1 MRRLIAS
8 TFGLR
13 RAQDTKTAFA
23 AHEKHEKLGH
33 QFAHCSTTALGY
45 APKLTSRPSLLLVH
59 LFPKPVPKFT
69 IDFIDCTANGVAF
82 FWIYQLSVH
91 AKNYSK
97 SSCSIVSLVSK
108 ISCSLRSRRFR
119 VPRRRFS
126 CRGHLTRTE
135 GRDGASPPREGRSD
149 RKGKEQS
156 EECERDLQASE
167 ATRRL
172 KRRSRASDAPRFVVA
187 RSAKH
192 DGLEIFCQK
201 VPADRPVFL

>member
-1 MRRLIAS
+1 MASAAWRSARPRTPRPPRGSAAEAMIRRH
-8 TFGLR
+8 GM
-13 RAQDTKTAFA
+13 
-23 AHEKHEKLGH
+23 HEKLGR

-45 APKLTSRPSLLLVH
+45 APKLMSRPSLLLVH

-69 IDFIDCTANGVAF
+69 IDFIDCTAHGVAF

-149 RKGKEQS
+149 
-156 EECERDLQASE
+156 
-167 ATRRL
+167 
-172 KRRSRASDAPRFVVA
+172 
-187 RSAKH
+187 
-192 DGLEIFCQK
+192 QK
-201 VPADRPVFL
+201 AIMTPKNT

>member
-1 MRRLIAS
+1 VGATLGEATKPSEAS
-8 TFGLR
+8 
-13 RAQDTKTAFA
+13 A
-23 AHEKHEKLGH
+23 E
-33 QFAHCSTTALGY
+33 
-45 APKLTSRPSLLLVH
+45 
-59 LFPKPVPKFT
+59 
-69 IDFIDCTANGVAF
+69 
-82 FWIYQLSVH
+82 
-91 AKNYSK
+91 
-97 SSCSIVSLVSK
+97 
-108 ISCSLRSRRFR
+108 
-119 VPRRRFS
+119 RFS